1 MIGQRPALAAQQVRP
16 LAALALLGGSRGLAA
31 VLAFAAV
38 AVVARRL
45 TPVDLGVWSLIL
57 AIQGYALHL
66 GELGLRSVVTAE
78 GRRTEGGAVAL
89 LPTYLALRLAVSGA
103 VVAAAATIAWLSL
116 PERAPV
122 VLLAMLALLATAL
135 QLDWLALVED
145 RPAAAGALLLVRPV
159 SYALMVG
166 LWPGRLELVT
176 LAGLFAVSWALG
188 ALASWP
194 LLGTMPAAPG
204 GSGDAPVRPGLM
216 LRLGIPL
223 CAVTLLNQAQLSLDL
238 LLVGACLGAAAA
250 AHYYLASG
258 MAVAALVLANAAG
271 QLAMA
276 RLGPLRETPRAMATM
291 LAGEA
296 GRLAWLALLL
306 ILTIACLAPSAV
318 PLVFGASY
326 ASAARLLLW
335 LLPWLA
341 LQHQTTLLQGALA
354 ALRGQRELVLGNL
367 VLIGVLLPTLL
378 LALWQ
383 GSLEG
388 CALAR
393 GIAEAARLA
402 WLLAALPGEARRQL
416 VAAAGGP
423 LLATLAAA
431 TAALVLT

>member
-1 MIGQRPALAAQQVRP
+1 MIGHRPALAAGQVRP

-31 VLAFAAV
+31 ALAFAAV

-45 TPVDLGVWSLIL
+45 TPADLGVWSLIL
-57 AIQGYALHL
+57 AVQGYALHL

-89 LPTYLALRLAVSGA
+89 LPTYLALRLAVSGT
-103 VVAAAATIAWLSL
+103 VVAAVAAIAWLSL

-135 QLDWLALVED
+135 QLDWLALVDD
-145 RPAAAGALLLVRPV
+145 RPAAAGALLLVRPLAF
-159 SYALMVG
+159 ALMVG
-166 LWPGRLELVT
+166 LWPGRLGLVS
-176 LAGLFAVSWALG
+176 LAGLFALSWALG

-194 LLGTMPAAPG
+194 LLGTTSMAPR
-204 GSGDAPVRPGLM
+204 GSGDPPVGAGLM

-238 LLVGACLGAAAA
+238 LLVGVWLGTTAA

-271 QLAMA
+271 QLATA
-276 RLGPLRETPRAMATM
+276 RLGPLRDAPGALAAA

-296 GRLAWLALLL
+296 GRLARLALLL
-306 ILTIACLAPSAV
+306 VATLAFVAPSAV
-318 PLVFGASY
+318 PLAFGAGY
-326 ASAARLLLW
+326 APAARLLLW

-354 ALRGQRELVLGNL
+354 ALRGQRTLVLGNL
-367 VLIGVLLPTLL
+367 VLIAVLLPALL
-378 LALWQ
+378 LTLWL

-393 GIAEAARLA
+393 GLAEAARLA
-402 WLLAALPGEARRQL
+402 WLVAALPPEARRQL
-416 VAAAGGP
+416 VGAAGGP
-423 LLATLAAA
+423 LLATLAVAA
-431 TAALVLT
+431 AGLLLT